1 MAKNQECVLG
11 ILGFEKCRPF
21 FLEFSMDD
29 LFFCGFF
36 QSALFGGFLYFFGN
50 EKKNAGAIPAWRGS
64 FALRCQHPTHCESE
78 KKLSESEVIFLGLA
92 CLNFYML

>member
-1 MAKNQECVLG
+1 MVFWVLKKNHTRYFLVLAKNQECVLG

-36 QSALFGGFLYFFGN
+36 QSALFGGFL
-50 EKKNAGAIPAWRGS
+50 
-64 FALRCQHPTHCESE
+64 
-78 KKLSESEVIFLGLA
+78 
-92 CLNFYML
+92 